1 MGVGTLISMA
11 FSGADEAVGRM
22 ELGDHLCLPYT
33 HADERRA
40 VLLAYVRGGLAA
52 GHKIVYVAEQDSH
65 EVLPACLRPVPAR
78 LEPFAAAE
86 PPRPPALDPGR
97 ALESGRL
104 VVRTVAEVA
113 KATGGFDPDELM
125 GLFATEIELALV
137 QGYRGVR
144 LTAERPL
151 AWPASPDGHAA
162 GPAAGSGAG
171 PAAGVG
177 AGSDAGTFA
186 EEEAAAERFAAC
198 ERRMAELFRT
208 RRPQAMVLCQYDRN
222 RFDAERLEEAESWH
236 QGRVRADDLYDD
248 GRLRAAPLFGPPGLA
263 LSGRLDAGTRAALDR
278 VLSWLPPEAGLV
290 CLEMSGVAVC
300 DEEGLRR
307 AVEAG
312 RTSGG
317 RQRQLLL
324 RGVSPRLAVML
335 RETGLE
341 RAPGVTIEEHA
352 R

>member
-1 MGVGTLISMA
+1 MA
-11 FSGADEAVGRM
+11 FSGAGEAVGRM
-22 ELGDHLCLPYT
+22 DLGDHLCLPYA

-52 GHKIVYVAEQDSH
+52 GHKIVYVADQDSH
-65 EVLPACLRPVPAR
+65 DVLPSCLRPVPAR
-78 LEPFAAAE
+78 LEPFADAE
-86 PPRPPALDPGR
+86 PPRPAALDPGR

-113 KATGGFDPDELM
+113 RATGGYDPDELM
-125 GLFATEIELALV
+125 GLVATEIELALV

-144 LTAERPL
+144 LTGERPL
-151 AWPASPDGHAA
+151 TWPGPLDADTAA
-162 GPAAGSGAG
+162 GAGASGGAGAAGAA
-171 PAAGVG
+171 AAG
-177 AGSDAGTFA
+177 A
-186 EEEAAAERFAAC
+186 ETLADEEAAERFAAC
-198 ERRMAELFRT
+198 ERRIAEVFRAT
-208 RRPQAMVLCQYDRN
+208 RPQAMMLCQYERS
-222 RFDAERLEEAESWH
+222 RFDAVHLEELESWH
-236 QGRVRADDLYDD
+236 RARVRADDLYDD

-263 LSGRLDAGTRAALDR
+263 LSGRLDAATRPALDR
-278 VLSWLPPEAGLV
+278 VLALLPPGAGLV
-290 CLEMSGVAVC
+290 CLEMSGVAAC

-324 RGVSPRLAVML
+324 RGVSTRLAGML
-335 RETGLE
+335 RDTGLE

>member
-1 MGVGTLISMA
+1 MA
-11 FSGADEAVGRM
+11 FSGVGEAVGRM
-22 ELGDHLCLPYT
+22 ELGDHLCLPYA

-65 EVLPACLRPVPAR
+65 DVLPPCLRPVPAR
-78 LEPFAAAE
+78 LEPFADAE
-86 PPRPPALDPGR
+86 PPRPAALDPGR

-113 KATGGFDPDELM
+113 KATGGYDPDELM
-125 GLFATEIELALV
+125 GLIATEIELALV

-144 LTAERPL
+144 LTGERPL
-151 AWPASPDGHAA
+151 TWPGRLDADTAA
-162 GPAAGSGAG
+162 GAAAPGEAGGAG
-171 PAAGVG
+171 DG
-177 AGSDAGTFA
+177 AGGGAGRAAADAETLA
-186 EEEAAAERFAAC
+186 DEEAAERFAAC
-198 ERRMAELFRT
+198 ERRIAEVFRT
-208 RRPQAMVLCQYDRN
+208 TRPQAMILCQYDRG
-222 RFDAERLEEAESWH
+222 RFDAVRLEELESWH
-236 QGRVRADDLYDD
+236 RARVRADDLYDD

-263 LSGRLDAGTRAALDR
+263 LSGRLDAATRPALDR
-278 VLSWLPPEAGLV
+278 VLALLPPGAGLV
-290 CLEMSGVAVC
+290 CLEMSGVAAC

-324 RGVSPRLAVML
+324 RGVSPRLAGML
-335 RETGLE
+335 RDTGLE